1 VEILDRKSEERPE
14 VSIVIPCYNEEE
26 AIGKVI
32 DDIRAAM
39 EADPHTY
46 EILVVDDRSA
56 DRTVEVA
63 RGKGV
68 AVIRRPI
75 NGGSGATR
83 KTGILEARGE
93 IIVMLDGDGTY
104 NAPDI
109 PALLKEMPEFDQ
121 VNGARTSE
129 EGTLKFLR
137 VPAKWFIRRLAIY
150 LSGTH
155 IPDLNTGLKAF
166 KRDIMLKYLWVIP
179 DGFSCVT
186 TMTLAF
192 LCNGYAVKWV
202 PTLYHKRIGKS
213 KFHPIK
219 DTSKYFFTVIRMIMY
234 FNPLKVFLPA
244 GFAVILLG
252 MIRGFWDAL
261 VLRKGL
267 EQGDIM
273 MIVVGF
279 MTCVM
284 GLLADLIVAQGR
296 ARNIDKD

>member
-63 RGKGV
+63 RGKGI

-202 PTLYHKRIGKS
+202 PTTYHKRIGKS